1 MKIFFSYSQKLI
13 HRFVIMKK
21 KSFGRYFMAKR
32 RFLTLAAIVSFL
44 IALLSLEPYYYYY
57 LRFGPSVSL
66 LLFDSFWGPGLFCVA
81 AFVITAAFIALA
93 YLKKLDFML
102 TIAVILNSAVAVVLQ
117 IMLYRFE
124 IGVLIV
130 MLPPVLF
137 SIAALFIPARKRE
150 KLPLFSVAIASVLGI
165 LWLYFLF
172 GGLREAAIMTG
183 LYGVLSPGIQA
194 LAAPLLLILIEGFF
208 LLFPRKVCD
217 ICFHVFIGL
226 LAVLAIVLLAGGY
239 FSTVFFTY
247 IITLLFA
254 ALYYIVSFVPACRKF
269 LEKFNG
275 AEADGPQP
283 PPAAAKAAVQVD
295 PLDALEELQKLREA
309 GVLTEEEFAA
319 QKDKILGGM

>member
-1 MKIFFSYSQKLI
+1 
-13 HRFVIMKK
+13 
-21 KSFGRYFMAKR
+21 MAKR

-44 IALLSLEPYYYYY
+44 IALLSLEPYYYY

-81 AFVITAAFIALA
+81 AFVITAAFIALD

-226 LAVLAIVLLAGGY
+226 LTVLAIVLLAGGY

-275 AEADGPQP
+275 AEEDGPQTS
-283 PPAAAKAAVQVD
+283 PAATKAAAGVD

>member
-81 AFVITAAFIALA
+81 AFAITAAFIALA

-137 SIAALFIPARKRE
+137 SVAALFIPARKKA
-150 KLPLFSVAIASVLGI
+150 KLPVFSVAIASVLGI

-226 LAVLAIVLLAGGY
+226 LTVLAIVFLAGGD

-275 AEADGPQP
+275 AEEDGPQT
-283 PPAAAKAAVQVD
+283 PPAAAKAAVQAD

-319 QKDKILGGM
+319 QKNKILGGM

>member
-1 MKIFFSYSQKLI
+1 
-13 HRFVIMKK
+13 
-21 KSFGRYFMAKR
+21 
-32 RFLTLAAIVSFL
+32 
-44 IALLSLEPYYYYY
+44 
-57 LRFGPSVSL
+57 
-66 LLFDSFWGPGLFCVA
+66 
-81 AFVITAAFIALA
+81 
-93 YLKKLDFML
+93 
-102 TIAVILNSAVAVVLQ
+102 
-117 IMLYRFE
+117 
-124 IGVLIV
+124 
-130 MLPPVLF
+130 
-137 SIAALFIPARKRE
+137 
-150 KLPLFSVAIASVLGI
+150 
-165 LWLYFLF
+165 
-172 GGLREAAIMTG
+172 MTG

-226 LAVLAIVLLAGGY
+226 LTVLAIVLLAGGY

-275 AEADGPQP
+275 AEEDGPQP

>member
-81 AFVITAAFIALA
+81 AFAITAAFIALA

-137 SIAALFIPARKRE
+137 SVAALFIPARKKA
-150 KLPLFSVAIASVLGI
+150 KLPVFSVAIASVLGI

-226 LAVLAIVLLAGGY
+226 LTVLAIVFLAGGD

-275 AEADGPQP
+275 AEEVGTQTL
-283 PPAAAKAAVQVD
+283 PAAAEAAAGAD
-295 PLDALEELQKLREA
+295 PLEALEELQKLREA

-319 QKDKILGGM
+319 QKNKILGGM

>member
-1 MKIFFSYSQKLI
+1 
-13 HRFVIMKK
+13 
-21 KSFGRYFMAKR
+21 MAKR

-44 IALLSLEPYYYYY
+44 IALLSLEPYYYY

-81 AFVITAAFIALA
+81 AFVITAAFIALD

-226 LAVLAIVLLAGGY
+226 LTVLAIVFLAGGD
-239 FSTVFFTY
+239 FSTVFFIY

-283 PPAAAKAAVQVD
+283 PPAVAKAAAGVD

>member
-1 MKIFFSYSQKLI
+1 
-13 HRFVIMKK
+13 
-21 KSFGRYFMAKR
+21 MAKR

-275 AEADGPQP
+275 AEEDGPQP
-283 PPAAAKAAVQVD
+283 PPAAAKAAAGVD